1 VTKRRYGYG
10 DQSIAI
16 VSGLS
21 FALVAVTLLTI
32 PFTNNISG
40 ARDFVVYWATG
51 HQLAEHANPYDTAAL
66 SLIEHRAGLP
76 ADTRVGYMRN
86 PPWALPLVLP
96 LGLVGL
102 RVGGFLWSL
111 ILLASLVASVYW
123 LWQLYGEP
131 DNKRHWLGTA
141 FAPAVICLLIGQ
153 TSIFALLGYV
163 LFLRMHRSRPF
174 LAGVS
179 LWLCALKP
187 HLVLVIGVVIVA
199 WVVAS
204 KSYRVLAGAAFAL
217 ALSFLVTYWID
228 GAAWTQYAAMMRG
241 SVINQE
247 EIPCMSIVLRL
258 WLSPTKLFIQYIP
271 VILGSVWAL
280 AYFWPR
286 RRTWNWIK
294 DGSLIALVSIFVAP
308 FSWITDQV
316 IAIPSL
322 LEGAIRTKSQILLI
336 LLAMASIIIEA
347 ELLRGVPLASYLYL
361 WTAPAWLAWYLSA
374 CLMSDRP
381 LRDTI
386 STQTAALSGSK
397 PDHFL
402 GAKAE

>member
-1 VTKRRYGYG
+1 MTKRKYGYG
-10 DQSIAI
+10 DQAIAI

-21 FALVAVTLLTI
+21 FALVAVTLMTM
-32 PFTNNISG
+32 PFTNSISG

-51 HQLAEHANPYDTAAL
+51 HQLAQHANPYDTAAL
-66 SLIEHRAGLP
+66 SLIEHSAGLP

-102 RVGGFLWSL
+102 RVGGFFWSL
-111 ILLASLVASVYW
+111 VLLASLVASVYW
-123 LWQLYGEP
+123 LWKLYGEP
-131 DNKRHWLGTA
+131 YNKRHWLGPA

-163 LFLRMHRSRPF
+163 LFLRLHRSCPF
-174 LAGVS
+174 SAGAS

-187 HLVLVIGVVIVA
+187 HLVLVIGVVLVA

-204 KSYRVLAGAAFAL
+204 KGYRVLAGAAFAF
-217 ALSFLVTYWID
+217 AMSFLVTYWID
-228 GAAWTQYAAMMRG
+228 SAAWVQYVAMMRG

-258 WLSPTKLFIQYIP
+258 WLSPTALFIQYIP
-271 VILGSVWAL
+271 VILGSAWAL

-286 RRTWNWIK
+286 RRTWDWIE

-322 LEGAIRTKSQILLI
+322 LDGAIRTRSQILLV
-336 LLAMASIIIEA
+336 LLATASIVIEA
-347 ELLRGVPLASYLYL
+347 ELLRGVPLASYLFL

-374 CLMSDRP
+374 HLMSDRTM
-381 LRDTI
+381 RVAI
-386 STQTAALSGSK
+386 SAQTADLSGSK

-402 GAKAE
+402 GTNAE